1 MVFSSIY
8 PISSDDYPSL
18 LVALEKYTLND
29 ASLTYQK
36 DSSIALG
43 QGFRCGFLGLLHLE
57 IVQERLE
64 REFDL
69 SIIMSV
75 PSVRYQF
82 TLLDGTTVT
91 VENPQYYPDP
101 TLIKSS
107 AEPFIR
113 ATIIIPERYMGAVMK
128 LCLDRRG
135 ANPRTTYPTPARVEI
150 AFDMPLAEV
159 VFDFY
164 DRRRRSLRDTA
175 PLTTN

>member
-1 MVFSSIY
+1 
-8 PISSDDYPSL
+8 

-43 QGFRCGFLGLLHLE
+43 RVSAAAFSGSFTWRSCRSGWSAS
-57 IVQERLE
+57 
-64 REFDL
+64 
-69 SIIMSV
+69 SISHIKTV